1 MRYAI
6 STFLITQNMK
16 GYKILTICLLA
27 SIAFSSNAQ
36 VVSWDVDY
44 NDWNFKK
51 DAVNER
57 KIIPNPILREADVK
71 YSKRIHR
78 IIDTRQKLNRV
89 LTWDA
94 NPFTRLIHEGTLN
107 GDYVA
112 YRSDSLFTGS
122 SYTLEEVKERVGIN
136 DIIEVQDPDDPE
148 NEFATVEKEI
158 NEPFEYFN
166 IKKFRLMEDW
176 MFDFKHS
183 VFKPR
188 IIAIA
193 PLYQPMVEGI
203 LLDEQPLYWIYMED
217 LRPDMANFE
226 LFNRTNDAARLSVE
240 DFFQMR
246 LFDSYV
252 IKFSNEFDL
261 DINQY
266 EEYDGDNLG
275 VLLKGEEIKN
285 ELFIFEHD
293 LWEY

>member
-1 MRYAI
+1 MRG
-6 STFLITQNMK
+6 F
-16 GYKILTICLLA
+16 KILTILLLT
-27 SIAFSSNAQ
+27 AFAFNGNAQ

-57 KIIPNPILREADVK
+57 KIIPNPILREADIK

-78 IIDTRQKLNRV
+78 IVDTRQKLNRV

-94 NPFTRLIHEGTLN
+94 NPFTRMLHEGVLN
-107 GDYVA
+107 GDYTA
-112 YRSDSLFTGS
+112 YTSDSLFTGS
-122 SYTLEEVKERVGIN
+122 SFTLEEVNKRGGIEQT
-136 DIIEVQDPDDPE
+136 IQVQDPLYPDD
-148 NEFATVEKEI
+148 EFALEDSLI
-158 NEPFEYFN
+158 NEPFEFYK

-176 MFDFKHS
+176 IFDFKHS

-193 PLYQPMVEGI
+193 PLFENMVEGQ
-203 LLDEQPLYWIYMED
+203 LLGEEPLYWIYMED
-217 LRPDMANFE
+217 LRPDMSNFE

-252 IKFSNEFDL
+252 IKQSNQFDA
-261 DINQY
+261 DINRF
-266 EEYDGDNLG
+266 EEFEGDNLG
-275 VLLKGEEIKN
+275 ILLKGEEIKN
-285 ELFIFEHD
+285 NLFIFEHD

>member
-1 MRYAI
+1 
-6 STFLITQNMK
+6 MK
-16 GYKILTICLLA
+16 GLKTLVFLF
-27 SIAFSSNAQ
+27 IATFAINMNAQ
-36 VVSWDVDY
+36 VVSWDIDY

-51 DAVNER
+51 DAVKER
-57 KIIPNPILREADVK
+57 QIIPNPIFREADIK

-94 NPFTRLIHEGTLN
+94 NPFTRYIHEGVLN
-107 GDYVA
+107 GNYTA
-112 YRSDSLFTGS
+112 YTSDSLFTGS
-122 SYTLEEVKERVGIN
+122 SYTLEEVQKRGGVEMTIQ
-136 DIIEVQDPDDPE
+136 VQDPAYPDD
-148 NEFATVEKEI
+148 EFALIDTTI
-158 NEPFEYFN
+158 NEPFEFYY

-176 MFDFKHS
+176 IFDFKHS

-193 PLYQPMVEGI
+193 PLFQPNVEGI
-203 LLDEQPLYWIYMED
+203 LLDEQPLYWLYMED
-217 LRPDMANFE
+217 LRPDLANFE

-252 IKFSNEFDL
+252 IKYSNEFDI
-261 DINQY
+261 DINQF
-266 EEYDGDNLG
+266 EEFEGDNLG
-275 VLLKGEEIKN
+275 VLLKGEEMKN

>member
-1 MRYAI
+1 
-6 STFLITQNMK
+6 
-16 GYKILTICLLA
+16 
-27 SIAFSSNAQ
+27 
-36 VVSWDVDY
+36 
-44 NDWNFKK
+44 
-51 DAVNER
+51 
-57 KIIPNPILREADVK
+57 
-71 YSKRIHR
+71 
-78 IIDTRQKLNRV
+78 
-89 LTWDA
+89 
-94 NPFTRLIHEGTLN
+94 
-107 GDYVA
+107 
-112 YRSDSLFTGS
+112 
-122 SYTLEEVKERVGIN
+122 
-136 DIIEVQDPDDPE
+136 
-148 NEFATVEKEI
+148 
-158 NEPFEYFN
+158 
-166 IKKFRLMEDW
+166 